1 MTDIFNQANP
11 KMKALKIKT
20 ILIDDEERA
29 LNRMKML
36 LSKFPEIQILDAIIN
51 ASYAIEYIL
60 ESAPDLIF
68 LDIEMPG
75 KTGLEVAQEI
85 NKNNLQTKIIFM
97 TAHEHYAI
105 KAIKAEAFDYLL
117 KPIGIDDL
125 KNTLD
130 RYHSK
135 TQTKFTKREIEIINL
150 ITKGL
155 SSKDIGGRLSIS
167 HHTVDTHRRKI
178 LEKSECH
185 NAVELTLFASRNH
198 LI

>member
-1 MTDIFNQANP
+1 VTDIFNQANP

-36 LSKFPEIQILDAIIN
+36 LSKFPEIQILDAISD

-155 SSKDIGGRLSIS
+155 SSKDIGKKLSIS

-185 NAVELTLFASRNH
+185 NAVELTLFAAKNH

>member
-1 MTDIFNQANP
+1 
-11 KMKALKIKT
+11 MKAIKIKT
-20 ILIDDEERA
+20 VLVDDEERA

-36 LSKFPEIQILDAIIN
+36 LSKFQEVEVTEAIKDTE
-51 ASYAIEYIL
+51 YAIKFIL
-60 ESAPDLIF
+60 ESAPDLVF

-75 KTGLEVAQEI
+75 KTGLEIAREI
-85 NKNNLQTKIIFM
+85 NKNNIQSKIVFM

-105 KAIKAEAFDYLL
+105 KAIKVEAFDYLL
-117 KPIGIDDL
+117 KPIGIDEL

-130 RYHSK
+130 RYNSAS
-135 TQTKFTKREIEIINL
+135 QTKFTKREIDIIKL

-155 SSKDIGGRLSIS
+155 TSKDIGEKLSIS

-185 NAVELTLFASRNH
+185 NAVELTLFASKNH

>member
-1 MTDIFNQANP
+1 
-11 KMKALKIKT
+11 MKESKIT
-20 ILIDDEERA
+20 TVLVDDEERA
-29 LNRMKML
+29 LSRMKIL
-36 LSKFPEIQILDAIIN
+36 LSNFEEFDILATLDDAE
-51 ASYAIEYIL
+51 YAIQYIV
-60 ESAPDLIF
+60 EAEPDLVF

-75 KTGLEVAQEI
+75 KTGLEVAKEI
-85 NKNNLQTKIIFM
+85 NRNNLQTKIIFM

-125 KNTLD
+125 KNALE

-135 TQTKFTKREIEIINL
+135 TQSRFTNREIEIINL
-150 ITKGL
+150 IAKGL
-155 SSKDIGGRLSIS
+155 SSKDIGKKLSIS

-178 LEKSECH
+178 LEKSDCH
-185 NAVELTLFASRNH
+185 NAVELTLFAAKNH

>member
-1 MTDIFNQANP
+1 
-11 KMKALKIKT
+11 MKALKIKT
-20 ILIDDEERA
+20 VLVDDEERA
-29 LNRMKML
+29 LNRIKLL
-36 LSKFPEIQILDAIIN
+36 LSKFEEIEITEVISDAV
-51 ASYAIEYIL
+51 YAVEFIL
-60 ESAPDLIF
+60 ETEPDLVL

-75 KTGLEVAQEI
+75 KTGLEVAHEI
-85 NKNNLQTKIIFM
+85 NRSNLQTKIVFM

-125 KNTLD
+125 KNVLE
-130 RYHSK
+130 RYNSK
-135 TQTKFTKREIEIINL
+135 SQNKFTKREIEIINL

-155 SSKDIGGRLSIS
+155 SSKDIGKKLSIS

-178 LEKSECH
+178 LEKSECR
-185 NAVELTLFASRNH
+185 NAVELTLFAAKNH